1 MPESAPNSGH
11 AVLDGLYELHDTVGT
26 GGFAKVKVAT
36 HLQTGLKV
44 NPKLMI
50 IIAIQFEHECILRNY
65 PGCNKNHGQKT
76 VGRGPTENKTRDCC
90 DESVVPS
97 EHL

>member
-36 HLQTGLKV
+36 HLLTGLKV
-44 NPKLMI
+44 GVI
-50 IIAIQFEHECILRNY
+50 
-65 PGCNKNHGQKT
+65 KT
-76 VGRGPTENKTRDCC
+76 GEK
-90 DESVVPS
+90 
-97 EHL
+97 

>member
-36 HLQTGLKV
+36 HLLTGLKV
-44 NPKLMI
+44 CI
-50 IIAIQFEHECILRNY
+50 I
-65 PGCNKNHGQKT
+65 KT
-76 VGRGPTENKTRDCC
+76 GEKETAENSWK
-90 DESVVPS
+90 S
-97 EHL
+97 EKYGNLSL

>member
-1 MPESAPNSGH
+1 MPESTPNPGH

-44 NPKLMI
+44 NPRTDE
-50 IIAIQFEHECILRNY
+50 EHNLY
-65 PGCNKNHGQKT
+65 
-76 VGRGPTENKTRDCC
+76 
-90 DESVVPS
+90 
-97 EHL
+97 

>member
-44 NPKLMI
+44 NPINDDIYCYRL
-50 IIAIQFEHECILRNY
+50 ECIIRKLSRL
-65 PGCNKNHGQKT
+65 Q
-76 VGRGPTENKTRDCC
+76 
-90 DESVVPS
+90 
-97 EHL
+97 